1 MKVKVV
7 KSHPDAVIPEY
18 KTEGAAGF
26 DFHIIEDVTLSN
38 SSKVVPTGLKMEIPK
53 GFELQIRPRSGLSL
67 KTTLMIPNS
76 PGTIDSD
83 YRGEIGIIACSRG
96 GKLINLNKGDRI
108 AQGVIVPIEQV
119 EFEQCEELSDTE
131 RGEGAYGSTN

>member
-96 GKLINLNKGDRI
+96 GKLINLKKGDRI